1 MNKITLL
8 VTINAHPGK
17 GEELRRLVVA
27 LSLETRAEPG
37 NICYRPFQTSG
48 DKVIIVEQWQDRDAL
63 DKHNEAPHLK
73 RFFIDSADLIADEV
87 NEIVLAE
94 LC

>member
-1 MNKITLL
+1 MNPITLL

-17 GEELRRLVVA
+17 GEKLARLVA
-27 LSLETRAEPG
+27 SLSLEARAEPG
-37 NICYRPFQTSG
+37 NICYRSFRTSG
-48 DKVIIVEQWQDRDAL
+48 DSVVIFEQWQDQDAL

-73 RFFIDSADLIADEV
+73 RFFIDSADHIADEV
-87 NEIVLAE
+87 DEIVLAE